1 MNPLLTFVVILIGFY
16 GLSTSSNIIKSVFCV
31 TIIESGVILLFLNLG
46 NLDGGVI
53 PIIGDALPVGGIAD
67 PLPQALMI
75 TTIVIGST
83 VTALALMLC
92 IKVFHHYGTV
102 EWAEI
107 LSRESSK

>member
-1 MNPLLTFVVILIGFY
+1 MNPILTFLVVLIGFY
-16 GLSTSSNIIKSVFCV
+16 GLSTSDNVIKSVFSV

-46 NLDGGVI
+46 NFEGGSV
-53 PIIGDALPVGGIAD
+53 PILSEGVTQIVD

-83 VTALALMLC
+83 VTALSLMLC

-102 EWAEI
+102 EWKEV
-107 LSRESSK
+107 LSREDVKS